1 MKVADDPYLQKAV
14 DFAEMAESA
23 RDAQSRINYTILAD
37 CCYRRLSRRVAPV
50 PSARD
55 AEIKAMAQ
63 RIVDK

>member
-1 MKVADDPYLQKAV
+1 MKAADDRYLQKAV

-37 CCYRRLSRRVAPV
+37 CYRRLSRRVAPV